1 MASRRSHLRQE
12 HRTFQRS
19 RSTIVSHLTCTLN
32 RDERDDYTSG
42 GAGPFRVSYLNPEAA
57 ARTNIDQQLEACGW
71 VVQDYKHAA
80 VAAAPGVAVR
90 EVPTEAGPADYV
102 LFVDGQAMGVIEAKK
117 EGTTLT
123 GVESQTLKYQT
134 AYPGALPAFLV
145 NGALPFGYESTGTET
160 RFTSLLD
167 PVSASRRVFSF
178 HRPETLRRWLN
189 DYADGSG
196 VSGIRGGL
204 HLLPDLEHEGLWP
217 AQARAIRNLE
227 ESLQDNRPRA
237 LIQMATGAGK
247 TFTAVN
253 VSYRLLRHTG
263 ARRVLFLV
271 DRANLGRQTIREF
284 EGFDTPDDG
293 RKFTELYNAR
303 MLDSSEFDIGGEQ
316 ATKVHVSTIQRL
328 YSILRGKPIDQDLDE
343 KTGFETAPERPVEV
357 TYNPRLPIESYDV
370 IIVDECHRSIYGVWR
385 QVLEYFDAFLIGLTA
400 TPGKQTFGFFNQNM
414 VMEYGHE
421 QAVADRVNVDFDVFR
436 IRTEVSE
443 AGGTVPAGFVTEFRD
458 RETRQLRFEKID
470 EDIDYPAAK
479 LDRQVVA
486 PDQIRTVVRTLRN
499 SMPEMFPDRML
510 REDGRLEHIPKTLIF
525 AKTDSHADDIV
536 QIVREEFGLGNLGAV
551 KITYTAALS
560 GHKPEE
566 LLQGF
571 RTGYETRIAVTVDM
585 IATGTDVK
593 PIECV
598 VFMRMVRSRSFFE
611 QMKGR
616 GVRVMRSSDLQ
627 AVTPDAQAKE
637 RFVLVDAVGV
647 TETGLHDTVP
657 LERKPGI
664 GFDRLLNLIGL
675 GDTSEDVIS
684 SAASRLARL
693 DKRITA
699 SDRSEVEEIAGM
711 SLGEIASRM
720 VAALDP
726 DRHYAE
732 AQAAA
737 GGEEPDEAQ
746 IAAARQQLVKAAV
759 QPLAGNSQLREKL
772 IEVRRSYEQIID
784 TATKDRVLSGE
795 FSRDATDRART
806 TVDSFRQFIEENR
819 DEIDALDILYRQP
832 YGARLTYADI
842 KELAN
847 AIGRPPRAWTPD
859 LLWRA
864 YEVLDASKVRRSGPR
879 VNTDLVSLVR
889 YALGASDELVAYS
902 ELVNERFE
910 AWLTQQTNLGRAF
923 DNDQLA
929 YLRLIKDHLV
939 ANLSVER
946 RDLME
951 APFSTKGGLGRADQ
965 LFGADLDPLLT
976 ALSRE
981 LAA

>member
-1 MASRRSHLRQE
+1 MYP
-12 HRTFQRS
+12 
-19 RSTIVSHLTCTLN
+19 VSLVGCTLT
-32 RDERDDYTSG
+32 RDERDVQTPGESG
-42 GAGPFRVSYLNPEAA
+42 PYRVSYLNPEAA
-57 ARTNIDQQLEACGW
+57 ARINIDQQLEACGW
-71 VVQDYKHAA
+71 VVQDYRHAA

-102 LFVDGQAMGVIEAKK
+102 LFVDGQAVGVIEAKK
-117 EGTTLT
+117 EGTALT
-123 GVESQTLKYQT
+123 GVESQTLKYQA

-145 NGALPFGYESTGTET
+145 DGALPFGYESTGKET
-160 RFTSLLD
+160 RFTSGLD
-167 PVSASRRVFSF
+167 PVPTSRHVFAF
-178 HRPETLRRWLN
+178 HRPETLARWLN
-189 DYADGSG
+189 DYADRCS
-196 VSGIRGGL
+196 VSGLRGGL
-204 HLLPDLEHEGLWP
+204 HLLPELEAAKLWS
-217 AQARAIRNLE
+217 AQVEAIRNLE
-227 ESLQDNRPRA
+227 VSLRDNRPRA
-237 LIQMATGAGK
+237 LIQMATGSGK

-253 VSYRLLRHTG
+253 VSYRLLRY
-263 ARRVLFLV
+263 AAAQRVLFLV

-284 EGFDTPDDG
+284 KGFDTPDDG

-303 MLDSSEFDIGGEQ
+303 MLDSSEFDIAGEQ

-328 YSILRGKPIDQDLDE
+328 YSILRGEPIDQDLDE
-343 KTGFETAPERPVEV
+343 KTGFDTAPERPVEV
-357 TYNPRLPIESYDV
+357 AYNPKLPIESYDC

-385 QVLEYFDAFLIGLTA
+385 QVLEYFDSFLIGLTA
-400 TPGKQTFGFFNQNM
+400 TPGKQTFGFFNQNL

-443 AGGTVPAGFVTEFRD
+443 VGGTVPAGFVTEFRD

-470 EDIDYPAAK
+470 EDIDYPATK

-486 PDQIRTVVRTLRN
+486 PDQIRTVVRTFRD
-499 SMPEMFPDRML
+499 SMPEMFPDRVL

-551 KITYTAALS
+551 KITYTAGQS
-560 GHKPEE
+560 GHKPED
-566 LLQGF
+566 LLQRF
-571 RTGYETRIAVTVDM
+571 RTSYETRIAVTVDM

-598 VFMRMVRSRSFFE
+598 VFMRMVRSRNFFE

-616 GVRVMRSSDLQ
+616 GVRVMRAGDLQ
-627 AVTPDAQAKE
+627 IVTPDAAGDKE
-637 RFVLVDAVGV
+637 KFVLVDAVGV
-647 TETGLHDTVP
+647 TDTNLHDTVP
-657 LERKPGI
+657 LERKHGV

-684 SAASRLARL
+684 SVASRLARL
-693 DKRITA
+693 DKRITHT
-699 SDRSEVEEIAGM
+699 DRSEVEEIAGM
-711 SLGEIASRM
+711 SLSEIARRM
-720 VAALDP
+720 VDALDP
-726 DRHYAE
+726 DRHHAA
-732 AQAAA
+732 AQQAA
-737 GGEEPDEAQ
+737 GGEEPDAAQ
-746 IAAARQQLVKAAV
+746 IAAARKQMVKAAV

-784 TATKDRVLSGE
+784 TATQDRVLSGE
-795 FSRDATDRART
+795 FSRDATDRARN
-806 TVDSFRQFIEENR
+806 TVESFRQFIEDHR

-832 YGARLTYADI
+832 YGARLTYPDI
-842 KELAN
+842 KQLAN
-847 AIGRPPRAWTPD
+847 AIERPPRAWTAD

-864 YEVLDASKVRRSGPR
+864 YEVLDASKVRGSGPR

-902 ELVNERFE
+902 ELVDERFE
-910 AWLTQQTNLGRAF
+910 AWLTQQANLGRNF

-951 APFSTKGGLGRADQ
+951 TPFSTRGGLGRAHQ
-965 LFGADLDPLLT
+965 LFGTDLDPLLT
-976 ALSRE
+976 ELARE